1 MRAIIVEDE
10 PLAQQ
15 ELAFLIEKYSQ
26 IEVVGCFD
34 DGLEAF
40 KFLQSNEVDVA
51 FLDINVPSIDGMLLA
66 KNIHQFARRPHIV
79 FTTAYKE
86 YAVDAF
92 ELEAFDYLLKP
103 VSEKRIKGVLNKL
116 EQAAVA
122 APAALT
128 EPREETHQSVNEEE
142 APSTPV
148 VNSPVQGALSVS
160 TDEGRIA
167 VIKIA
172 DICYLEASE
181 KITFVITDKGQFR
194 LNQMLSEVVKR
205 LPEQFFR
212 CHRSYCVNLNQIA
225 EIIPGFNSTYQL
237 RLRHVKTTI
246 PVSRSNLKQFRELMQ
261 IC

>member
-26 IEVVGCFD
+26 IDVVGCFD

-66 KNIHQFARRPHIV
+66 KNIHQFARRPYIV

-116 EQAAVA
+116 EQVC
-122 APAALT
+122 LSQST
-128 EPREETHQSVNEEE
+128 IELENRESPINSEESMI
-142 APSTPV
+142 STATSV
-148 VNSPVQGALSVS
+148 VNQGALSVTTS
-160 TDEGRIA
+160 DGRIA

-172 DICYLEASE
+172 DICYLEANE
-181 KITFVITDKGQFR
+181 KITYVITAKGQYR

-205 LPEQFFR
+205 LPERQFFR
-212 CHRSYCVNLNQIA
+212 CHRSYCVNLDQIA

-237 RLRHVKTTI
+237 RLRHVRTTI
-246 PVSRSNLKQFRELMQ
+246 PVSRSNLKLFRELMQ

>member
-40 KFLQSNEVDVA
+40 KFLQSNEVDIA

-66 KNIHQFARRPHIV
+66 KNIHQFARRPYIV

-103 VSEKRIKGVLNKL
+103 VSEKRVQGVLNKL
-116 EQAAVA
+116 EQACKTQ
-122 APAALT
+122 PTSELENS
-128 EPREETHQSVNEEE
+128 EPPLVSEEPLVSV
-142 APSTPV
+142 APSTM
-148 VNSPVQGALSVS
+148 NQGALSVAS
-160 TDEGRIA
+160 SDGRIV
-167 VIKIA
+167 VIKVA
-172 DICYLEASE
+172 DICYLEANE
-181 KITFVITDKGQFR
+181 KVTYVVTAKGQYS

-205 LPEQFFR
+205 LPERQFFR
-212 CHRSYCVNLNQIA
+212 CHRSYCVNLEQIA

-237 RLRHVKTTI
+237 RLRHVNTMI
-246 PVSRSNLKQFRELMQ
+246 PVSRSNLKLFRELMQ